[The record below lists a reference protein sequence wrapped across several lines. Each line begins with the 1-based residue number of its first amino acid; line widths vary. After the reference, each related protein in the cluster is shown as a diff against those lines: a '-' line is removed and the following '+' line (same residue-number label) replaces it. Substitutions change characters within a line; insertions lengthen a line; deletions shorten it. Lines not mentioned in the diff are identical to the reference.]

1 MPLPVIPAPAVPRAA
16 RTRTAA
22 SDLPVARVPEPAGC
36 GTPLRIDHDRRGGTT
51 VLRVDGEIDLL
62 TVDQLGA
69 AFDQALAG
77 ARRTLVVDVRGVTF
91 VDCAGIG
98 LLVDAR
104 WRADRRGVEMR
115 LAASRTVARTVAL
128 LDLTAT
134 LGLDEQARDAS

>member
-1 MPLPVIPAPAVPRAA
+1 MPSPVIPAPAVPRAA

-22 SDLPVARVPEPAGC
+22 SDLPVARDPEPVGC
-36 GTPLRIDHDRRGGTT
+36 GTPLRIDQDQRGDTT

-69 AFDQALAG
+69 ALDQALAG
-77 ARRTLVVDVRGVTF
+77 ARRTLVVDVRRVTF
-91 VDCAGIG
+91 VDCAGVG

-115 LAASRTVARTVAL
+115 LATSRVVARTVAL
-128 LDLTAT
+128 LDLAAT
-134 LGLDEQARDAS
+134 LGLEEQGREAS

>member
-1 MPLPVIPAPAVPRAA
+1 MPSPVIPAPAVPRAA
-16 RTRTAA
+16 RTRAAA
-22 SDLPVARVPEPAGC
+22 SDLPVTRVPEPAGC
-36 GTPLRIDHDRRGGTT
+36 GTPLRIDHDRRDGTT

-69 AFDQALAG
+69 ALDQALAG

-104 WRADRRGVEMR
+104 WQADRRGVELR
-115 LAASRTVARTVAL
+115 VAASRTVARTVAL
-128 LDLTAT
+128 LDLTDL
-134 LGLDEQARDAS
+134 LGLDEQGRAAF